1 MQKKEYKELLFT
13 DDFLFC
19 KILTNNLNL
28 LKDLLE
34 MILDIKEKF
43 FF

>member
-13 DDFLFC
+13 GDFLFC

-34 MILDIKEKF
+34 MIYLPMSGYNL
-43 FF
+43 